1 MFFSPVYTE
10 SLHLQQQKNISSMK
24 KQILA
29 SLLLSL
35 VTFTG
40 LSAQTLFSIE
50 ENWENVTDRSQT
62 APSLSID
69 NDKLLI
75 SSDKAIDG
83 LLLLIKDSQGQLLY
97 QETIQLPADFLYPV
111 FIGQLQPGTYYI
123 ELRHENEYKIYKIYW
138 KK

>member
-1 MFFSPVYTE
+1 
-10 SLHLQQQKNISSMK
+10 MK

-50 ENWENVTDRSQT
+50 ENWENVNDRSQT
-62 APSLSID
+62 APSLSIEK
-69 NDKLLI
+69 DKLLI

-97 QETIQLPADFLYPV
+97 QETIQLPVGFPYPV

-123 ELRHENEYKIYKIYW
+123 ELRHEDNYLIQLLSISK
-138 KK
+138 

>member
-1 MFFSPVYTE
+1 
-10 SLHLQQQKNISSMK
+10 MK

-40 LSAQTLFSIE
+40 LSAQTLFAIE
-50 ENWENVTDRSQT
+50 GNWADIDYRSQT

-97 QETIQLPADFLYPV
+97 QETIQLPADLPYPV

>member
-1 MFFSPVYTE
+1 
-10 SLHLQQQKNISSMK
+10 MK

-40 LSAQTLFSIE
+40 LSAQTLLSID
-50 ENWENVTDRSQT
+50 ENWANVDDRSQT

-75 SSDKAIDG
+75 SDALAVGG
-83 LLLLIKDSQGQLLY
+83 LVDLATTS
-97 QETIQLPADFLYPV
+97 QLPLLQLADEEC
-111 FIGQLQPGTYYI
+111 GTHCSGTAC
-123 ELRHENEYKIYKIYW
+123 LNH
-138 KK
+138 